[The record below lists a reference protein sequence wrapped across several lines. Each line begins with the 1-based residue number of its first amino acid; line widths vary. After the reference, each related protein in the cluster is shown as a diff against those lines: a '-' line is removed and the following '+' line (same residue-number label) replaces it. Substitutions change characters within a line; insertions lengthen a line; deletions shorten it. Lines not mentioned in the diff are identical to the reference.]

1 MSLSETT
8 LCLAATDAVDLHL
21 HTFASDGTWT
31 PAELIDKLDS
41 LDIRVA
47 SLCDHDTQ
55 VNVVE
60 MIERGWRRGIHV
72 IPGVEVTVR
81 HVSRQWHMLVYG
93 IRPDDERP
101 EAAAFLGLMA
111 DQERNLRGIADDARR
126 RIEASGRPLPSL
138 AGIVGTGKMWAY
150 PEVLTAMVKDG
161 HVPSFKE
168 AAELVTELGGRFNS
182 DLPIEEVVDAAH
194 QASGICVMA
203 HPGRSDLG
211 PAMTAQTL
219 VALLKDAPVD
229 GLECHYRTYTDK
241 DTARF
246 RALAGEHDLVMGT
259 GSDSHGPKHP
269 VDPRGYRA
277 IWAKGLLGRLGIE
290 VEDQLD
296 GPVWAP
302 GMDPLAPK
310 LKRKGAKRKDR
321 QRRSWWRRR

>member
-1 MSLSETT
+1 
-8 LCLAATDAVDLHL
+8 
-21 HTFASDGTWT
+21 
-31 PAELIDKLDS
+31 
-41 LDIRVA
+41 
-47 SLCDHDTQ
+47 
-55 VNVVE
+55 
-60 MIERGWRRGIHV
+60 
-72 IPGVEVTVR
+72 
-81 HVSRQWHMLVYG
+81 
-93 IRPDDERP
+93 
-101 EAAAFLGLMA
+101 
-111 DQERNLRGIADDARR
+111 
-126 RIEASGRPLPSL
+126 
-138 AGIVGTGKMWAY
+138 MWAY

-182 DLPIEEVVDAAH
+182 DLPIEEVVNAAH

>member
-1 MSLSETT
+1 MSLTETT
-8 LCLAATDAVDLHL
+8 IRLAATDAIDLHL

-41 LDIRVA
+41 LDIGVA

-55 VNVVE
+55 ANVVE
-60 MIERGWRRGIHV
+60 TIERGQRRGIHV

-81 HVSRQWHMLVYG
+81 HADRQWHMLVYG

-111 DQERNLRGIADDARR
+111 DQERNLRAIADDARR
-126 RIEASGRPLPSL
+126 RLEASGRPLPSL

-150 PEVLTAMVKDG
+150 PEVLTAMVRDG

-182 DLPIEEVVDAAH
+182 DLPIEEVVEAAH
-194 QASGICVMA
+194 QAGGICVMA
-203 HPGRSDLG
+203 HPGRPDLG
-211 PAMTAQTL
+211 LAMTAQTL
-219 VALLKDAPVD
+219 VELLNDAPID

-269 VDPRGYRA
+269 VDPRAYRA

-310 LKRKGAKRKDR
+310 PKRKSAKRKDR